1 MISSRLYLQ
10 IVLVILNL
18 SFHFFLLLDGALD
31 HGIALSAPE
40 GVTKGEGLVIDWM
53 SDVDVI
59 YLSLVRRVSDAGLRK
74 SGFSL
79 RISFIHFF

>member
-53 SDVDVI
+53 SDVDVHI
-59 YLSLVRRVSDAGLRK
+59 YIYIIGSSR
-74 SGFSL
+74 
-79 RISFIHFF
+79 